1 MAERDRLFR
10 WSGGRLLKRFVAGRP
25 WPRRHP
31 RKRRE
36 FSEAPVHVNSNE
48 SHSEEP
54 KRRQR
59 WEGFVILAA
68 ALGVFVF
75 AFLQSRS
82 PQLSDSSSL
91 VNNVIFVLLINL
103 NIILLVLLVFLVGR
117 NMIKLFYERRRKL
130 PGAHLRSRLVLAFLG
145 ISLFPAVLLF
155 FIGIGFMTQS
165 IENWFALRV
174 ENSLN
179 SSLEVVD
186 GVYARLADEA
196 LSHAREVS
204 RTIIAHELLEPTRYE
219 RLQARMSREQH
230 ERGLAQLV
238 VYSPALTLLANAPET
253 SGALT
258 APQLNEAL
266 LERVRS
272 ETEEV
277 RQIVTMQQAELVY
290 GGVPVIV
297 GEHLGGVVV
306 AGTRVP
312 VDVVRQG
319 LQVVE
324 ALSEYRQLRILKQP
338 IKNNYVIT
346 MFLVTLV
353 VIFSAIWV
361 GVYVAKK
368 ITVPL
373 QQLSAATREVARGH
387 WAHRIEGE
395 GEDEIGTLVS
405 AFNRMTVELQQS
417 HQELEA
423 RRRYM
428 EILLGNINAGV
439 VSFDRDGKLSTLN
452 RAAQHLLGLQA
463 DSVLGQ
469 DYRKIFSA
477 TEFQEVRRIVRE
489 TLSVQQGQGK
499 AASPEQQGQLRLE
512 RAGQARSLLITGT
525 PLPDDRDNGLGVL
538 CFFEDV
544 TQIVQIERM
553 EAWRE
558 VARRIAHE
566 IKNPLTPI
574 QLAAQRLHRRFA
586 PQIRDD
592 SGVFEECVRSIAHEV
607 DAIKKLVNEFSTF
620 ARLPAADQTPHD
632 LNALAQEC
640 LVLLSEAHRDLDFVF
655 RPDQSLPLLELDR
668 AGMRRVIRNLL
679 DNAVAACRTG
689 ANGAAGRV
697 EVTTRYLQA
706 VGIARLEVADT
717 GCGIPAD
724 IKERLFEPYFST
736 KKDGTG
742 LGLAIVATVVA
753 EHQAFIRVRDN
764 LPRGSRF
771 IIEIP
776 VRRGARQTNRSLTRS
791 PAAVDG
797 AA

>member
-1 MAERDRLFR
+1 MESSVHESR
-10 WSGGRLLKRFVAGRP
+10 
-25 WPRRHP
+25 
-31 RKRRE
+31 
-36 FSEAPVHVNSNE
+36 SEDQR
-48 SHSEEP
+48 
-54 KRRQR
+54 RRQR

-82 PQLSDSSSL
+82 PQLSDGASL
-91 VNNVIFVLLINL
+91 VSNIIFILLINL

-117 NMIKLFYERRRKL
+117 NLIKLFYERRRKL
-130 PGAHLRSRLVLAFLG
+130 PGAHLRFRLVLAFLG

-155 FIGIGFMTQS
+155 FIGIGFMTTS

-174 ENSLN
+174 ENSLS

-186 GVYARLADEA
+186 GVYARMADNALA
-196 LSHAREVS
+196 HAREIS
-204 RTIIAHELLEPTRYE
+204 QTIISHDLLEPMHYE
-219 RLQARMSREQH
+219 SLQARMSTEQH
-230 ERGLAQLV
+230 ERNLAQLV
-238 VYSPALTLLANAPET
+238 VYSSDLTLLANAPET
-253 SGALT
+253 SEGLT
-258 APQLNEAL
+258 APQLNDAL
-266 LERVRS
+266 LERVLS

-277 RQIVTMQQAELVY
+277 RQIVTMDQAELVY
-290 GGVPVIV
+290 GGVPVIIGESLV
-297 GEHLGGVVV
+297 GVIV
-306 AGTRVP
+306 AGTPVP
-312 VDVVRQG
+312 ADVVAQG

-361 GVYVAKK
+361 GLYLAKK

-373 QQLSAATREVARGH
+373 QQLSAATREVAQGH

-417 HQELEA
+417 HQELET

-439 VSFDRDGKLSTLN
+439 VSFDRDGRLSTVN
-452 RAAQHLLGLQA
+452 RAAEHLLGLRA
-463 DSVLGQ
+463 DAVIGQ
-469 DYRKIFSA
+469 DYRTIFSA
-477 TEFQEVRRIVRE
+477 NEFQEVQRIVSDLLPIQSKGKE
-489 TLSVQQGQGK
+489 GGQNQK
-499 AASPEQQGQLRLE
+499 EQQGQLRLD
-512 RAGQARSLLITGT
+512 RGGHIRSLLITGT
-525 PLPDDRDNGLGVL
+525 ALPDDRDNALGVL

-544 TQIVQIERM
+544 TQIVQVERM

-586 PQIRDD
+586 PQITDD
-592 SGVFEECVRSIAHEV
+592 SGVFDECVQSISHEV

-620 ARLPAADQTPHD
+620 ARLPAGDHTLHD

-655 RPDQSLPLLELDR
+655 APDRTLPPLELDQE
-668 AGMRRVIRNLL
+668 GMRRVIRNLL
-679 DNAVAACRTG
+679 DNAVAACRESQ
-689 ANGAAGRV
+689 NGTLGRV
-697 EVTTRYLQA
+697 EVKTHYLQP
-706 VGIARLEVADT
+706 VGIARLEIADT
-717 GCGIPAD
+717 GCGIPPE
-724 IKERLFEPYFST
+724 IKTRLFEPYFST

-753 EHQAFIRVRDN
+753 DHQAFIRVRDN
-764 LPRGSRF
+764 SPHGSRF
-771 IIEIP
+771 VIEMP
-776 VRRGARQTNRSLTRS
+776 VRRSAHQTNIRLERPTS
-791 PAAVDG
+791 PSIEDAA
-797 AA
+797 